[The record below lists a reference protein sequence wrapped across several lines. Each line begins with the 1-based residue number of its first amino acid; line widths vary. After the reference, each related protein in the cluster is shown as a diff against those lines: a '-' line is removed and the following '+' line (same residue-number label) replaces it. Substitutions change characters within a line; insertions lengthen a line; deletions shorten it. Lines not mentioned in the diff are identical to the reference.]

1 MNTYNLI
8 DVYAPLMVMF
18 SGEVSGGPSR
28 LLAISLTTKSGQ

>member
-18 SGEVSGGPSR
+18 SGEVSGGPG
-28 LLAISLTTKSGQ
+28 LHAYLPFL